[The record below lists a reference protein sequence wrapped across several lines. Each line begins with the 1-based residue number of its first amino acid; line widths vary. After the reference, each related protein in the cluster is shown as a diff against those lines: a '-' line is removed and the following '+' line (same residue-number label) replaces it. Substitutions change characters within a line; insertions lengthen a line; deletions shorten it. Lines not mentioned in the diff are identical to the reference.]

1 MFGGFGLGVDGVA
14 FRKQPHEPLCI
25 KGPPDRAGAERWVKA
40 FLLTFVFF
48 PFYPWHMKDDPHWTH
63 PRWKPVHWYVSF
75 HDGNHQLRELG
86 GLPGEAANG

>member
-48 PFYPWHMKDDPHWTH
+48 P
-63 PRWKPVHWYVSF
+63 
-75 HDGNHQLRELG
+75 L
-86 GLPGEAANG
+86 LPLAHEGRSSLDTSKVEACALVCLFP